1 MFVNLPVYVLGK
13 DSHVGE
19 EVSKYIEFLHEE
31 LYPLLQS
38 LVLFEQEFNF
48 FLGLSGAHLRL
59 LSTLSD
65 GNVIPLA
72 PPAILVAVLIT
83 RFDGL
88 SRHVVVV
95 QHGSLIFHVVHVHG
109 VVEDRGGEGGEG
121 RSVCVGVT
129 GCL

>member
-1 MFVNLPVYVLGK
+1 MFIDLPVYVLRK
-13 DSHVGE
+13 NSHVGE
-19 EVSKYIEFLHEE
+19 EVSKYIELLHEK

-38 LVLFEQEFNF
+38 LVLFEQELNF

-59 LSTLSD
+59 LSTLSH

-95 QHGSLIFHVVHVHG
+95 QHGSLIFHGVHVHG
-109 VVEDRGGEGGEG
+109 VVEYRRGEGGEG
-121 RSVCVGVT
+121 GSDRKSVV
-129 GCL
+129 